1 MHAQQRWSDAIISN
15 CWPFSLKMAND
26 VHQSMPSLKDS
37 ISPLEKFSQVPVR
50 PKISSFRHFGCP
62 VYVLENAL
70 VTGKSLP
77 TWEERAQV
85 GIYLGPSPLHDWSV
99 ALMLSLTIGLVSPQ
113 FHVVFDDH
121 FQKVHNN
128 VPGSVLFKSK
138 WQRLA
143 GFNLDTVPT
152 SSKRHQSQ
160 LRWAAALIGE
170 L

>member
-1 MHAQQRWSDAIISN
+1 M
-15 CWPFSLKMAND
+15 KND
-26 VHQSMPSLKDS
+26 IHQSTPSLKDS
-37 ISPLEKFSQVPVR
+37 ISPLEKFSQVAVR
-50 PKISSFRHFGCP
+50 PKILSFRHFGCP
-62 VYVLENAL
+62 FYVLENAL
-70 VTGKSLP
+70 ATGKSLP
-77 TWEERAQV
+77 KWEECTWS
-85 GIYLGPSPLHDWSV
+85 GNYLGPSPLHAWSV
-99 ALMLSLTIGLVSPQ
+99 ALMSSLTTGLVSPQ

-121 FQKVHNN
+121 FQTVRMN

-160 LRWAAALIGE
+160 RSRAAALIGE